1 MGTSKRGRTMA
12 QDWIIDVLADL
23 RQYAIR
29 NYHMR
34 LAEQLDDAILVA
46 ATELRAADSAP
57 DGDSNHAQSASEG
70 PIPLFGPFSGGQSE
84 KIFGPA

>member
-1 MGTSKRGRTMA
+1 MA
-12 QDWIIDVLADL
+12 EDWIIDVLADL

-46 ATELRAADSAP
+46 ATELRAADSALESGLQP
-57 DGDSNHAQSASEG
+57 PKRRSEA
-70 PIPLFGPFSGGQSE
+70 PIPLFGALSGPADE

>member
-1 MGTSKRGRTMA
+1 MA

-29 NYHMR
+29 NYHVR

-46 ATELRAADSAP
+46 AAEVFAADSAQDP
-57 DGDSNHAQSASEG
+57 DPRRPSSAVSSLIPAFCS
-70 PIPLFGPFSGGQSE
+70 PIERPDE

>member
-1 MGTSKRGRTMA
+1 MA

-57 DGDSNHAQSASEG
+57 ESDPNRLEEGSSG
-70 PIPLFGPFSGGQSE
+70 PIPLFGPLSETRGE

>member
-1 MGTSKRGRTMA
+1 MA

-29 NYHMR
+29 HYHMR

-46 ATELRAADSAP
+46 ATELRAADSALEP
-57 DGDSNHAQSASEG
+57 DSNRLQGASEN
-70 PIPLFGPFSGGQSE
+70 PIPLFGPLSGGRGE
-84 KIFGPA
+84 KILGPV

>member
-1 MGTSKRGRTMA
+1 MA
-12 QDWIIDVLADL
+12 EDWIIDVLADL

-46 ATELRAADSAP
+46 ATELRAADSAL
-57 DGDSNHAQSASEG
+57 DSGLQTSKRPSEA
-70 PIPLFGPFSGGQSE
+70 PIPLFKTLSGHAEE
-84 KIFGPA
+84 KFFGPA

>member
-1 MGTSKRGRTMA
+1 MA

-46 ATELRAADSAP
+46 ATELRAADSALE
-57 DGDSNHAQSASEG
+57 GESNRLHEASNG
-70 PIPLFGPFSGGQSE
+70 PIPLFGPMTEGRGE
-84 KIFGPA
+84 KIFSPV

>member
-1 MGTSKRGRTMA
+1 MA

-46 ATELRAADSAP
+46 ATELRAADSA
-57 DGDSNHAQSASEG
+57 SESDPNRLEEGSSG
-70 PIPLFGPFSGGQSE
+70 PIPLFGPLSETRGE

>member
-1 MGTSKRGRTMA
+1 MA

-46 ATELRAADSAP
+46 ATELRAADSALQT
-57 DGDSNHAQSASEG
+57 DSNRLHEASEG
-70 PIPLFGPFSGGQSE
+70 PIPLFGPLSGGRGE